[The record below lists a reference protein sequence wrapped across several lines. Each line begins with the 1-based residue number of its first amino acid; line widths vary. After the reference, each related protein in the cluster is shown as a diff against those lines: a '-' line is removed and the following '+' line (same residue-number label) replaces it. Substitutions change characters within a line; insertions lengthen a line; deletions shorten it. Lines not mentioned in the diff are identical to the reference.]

1 MALICSKLVNGSN
14 LFFGRCMNDYICGY
28 SLVNQLAEPFKLI
41 KTIHLNCQ
49 VKLKISASQQ
59 IFMKGGCI
67 HFCIYG
73 ALTPTQCKPNLKTT
87 NQTSTRKLLVWKHS

>member
-1 MALICSKLVNGSN
+1 
-14 LFFGRCMNDYICGY
+14 MNDYICGY

-59 IFMKGGCI
+59 IFMKGMYSFLYIWG
-67 HFCIYG
+67 FNTYSMQ
-73 ALTPTQCKPNLKTT
+73 TKP
-87 NQTSTRKLLVWKHS
+87 